1 MTRARARGGWCS
13 VQKARGR
20 GTLIGGDGGRLSW
33 INRERSVTISL
44 RQTVQR
50 KSRSGKRTRQNTG
63 VGRCNDFS
71 NENQAI
77 INHYVLGISMYS
89 YDCC

>member
-1 MTRARARGGWCS
+1 MTTGSGAG
-13 VQKARGR
+13 QKARA

-50 KSRSGKRTRQNTG
+50 KYRSGKG
-63 VGRCNDFS
+63 G
-71 NENQAI
+71 
-77 INHYVLGISMYS
+77 GG
-89 YDCC
+89 